1 MAMAVVAFGL
11 AGQGARAEV
20 KITEIAVDGQPM
32 GLRLSSNDGNAERRL
47 ARISSSARSLQ
58 FQITESD
65 KNGRPHERL
74 RYRLEGYDDS
84 WRDLPVRMRASIR
97 FNDINQ
103 QLVSSSTFYI
113 DGESPGWRGTVET
126 SDFVTRREEA
136 TAPERSASVQISFM
150 SHGGEAG
157 IGVVGIDAVQL
168 TVARPGGA
176 PISRFE
182 LGAAP
187 GTDLSHPLGTP
198 DRWVRIGSRADL
210 ARVQT
215 VSAPTPHPILVLDDD
230 DPEQYGNW
238 STKPDRS
245 VMVQPGDRLTLEW
258 QMAHSIGRSGSGQVS
273 YPNLKPGRYWFRVAA
288 ARANG
293 ELTGQEASVSIEVV
307 APWYQRWEI
316 WLAVAVVAVAGA
328 VGTRQMVVRRRIL
341 RRLAEVEREQALE
354 RERARIARDLHDD
367 IGAGLTEIAMQS
379 DWVRRDIS
387 PDTAPDTKRRIE
399 RICQSAVELTHSVDE
414 IVWAVNPANDT
425 VDRFANYLMQ
435 SAKQFLDAAGVRV
448 RFDFPNELP
457 ATALPGKVRHFVFQA
472 VREALNNAA
481 KHARADLVRV
491 ELKVEAA
498 SLRVVIEDNG
508 GGFVAEQAGAVGT
521 HEGLEGMR
529 RRMEEIGGQFA
540 LRSRPGGGTRIEFL
554 APLVS

>member
-1 MAMAVVAFGL
+1 MTSFAL
-11 AGQGARAEV
+11 LSQGARAEV

-32 GLRLSSNDGNAERRL
+32 GLQLSSNDGNVERRL

-58 FQITESD
+58 FQVTESD

-74 RYRLEGYDDS
+74 RYRLEGYDDA
-84 WRDLPVRMRASIR
+84 WRDLPTRMRASIR
-97 FNDINQ
+97 FYDLNQ
-103 QLVSSSTFYI
+103 QLVSSATFYI
-113 DGESPGWRGTVET
+113 EGESPGWRGAVET
-126 SDFVTRREEA
+126 SDFVARREEA

-157 IGVVGIDAVQL
+157 IGVVGIDDVRL
-168 TVARPGGA
+168 TVAHSDRS
-176 PISRFE
+176 PINRIE

-198 DRWVRIGSRADL
+198 DRWVRIGSRAEL
-210 ARVQT
+210 ARVRIL
-215 VSAPTPHPILVLDDD
+215 SAPSSHPILVLEDD
-230 DPEQYGNW
+230 DPEQYANW

-245 VMVQPGDRLTLEW
+245 LSVQPGDQLTLEW

-273 YPNLKPGRYWFRVAA
+273 YPGLKPGRYWFRVAA
-288 ARANG
+288 ARASG
-293 ELTGQEASVSIEVV
+293 ELTGHEASVSIEVV
-307 APWYQRWEI
+307 APWYQRSEI
-316 WLAVAVVAVAGA
+316 WLALAVVTVAGV
-328 VGTRQMVVRRRIL
+328 VGMRQMVVRRRIL
-341 RRLAEVEREQALE
+341 RRLAEAEREQVLA

-379 DWVRRDIS
+379 SWVRRDIS
-387 PDTAPDTKRRIE
+387 PVTAPDTKRRIE

-435 SAKQFLDAAGVRV
+435 SAKQFLDAADVRV
-448 RFDFPNELP
+448 RFDFPAELP
-457 ATALPGKVRHFVFQA
+457 TTALPGKIRHFVFQA

-481 KHARADLVRV
+481 KHARADLVRI
-491 ELKVEAA
+491 ELRVVAA

-508 GGFVAEQAGAVGT
+508 GGFVAEQAGAAGT

-540 LRSRPGGGTRIEFL
+540 LRSRPGGGTRIEFV
-554 APLVS
+554 APLLG